1 MYHWYYIWSPKYEI
15 FHQILSSSLV
25 DASGIILH
33 PIFAKQ
39 SYFTPTSKEGH
50 FFSGLTIKQF
60 VIEKALREHKGEYVI
75 VSDADLIVLQKDKI
89 ADYLK
94 DYEKNEITC
103 MKDTVDTDTYNMGFM
118 LLKSTESTAALF
130 SKITARIK
138 EENGHDQMIL
148 NEELSSFSE
157 PHALFSLPEFVQ
169 SNMREEIVDDTL
181 LIQCLCTVG
190 ATSDDILVEKLLS
203 ISFLLD
209 ITEFKQYIPNSIVNI
224 LINHTKQFDPL
235 NYISTWEVSR
245 CPVVESPHH

>member
-15 FHQILSSSLV
+15 FHQILSSTLV

-39 SYFTPTSKEGH
+39 SYFTPTSNDGH

-94 DYEKNEITC
+94 NYETNEITC
-103 MKDTVDTDTYNMGFM
+103 MKDNLENNTYNMGFM
-118 LLKSTESTAALF
+118 FLKSTDSTADFF
-130 SKITARIK
+130 SRITERIK
-138 EENGHDQMIL
+138 SENGHDQAIL
-148 NEELSSFSE
+148 NEELRSFSG
-157 PHALFSLPEFVQ
+157 PHGLFSIPECIQ
-169 SNMREEIVDDTL
+169 SNMHDEIVDNTI

-190 ATSDDILVEKLLS
+190 AESDHILVEKILS
-203 ISFLLD
+203 ISVLLD
-209 ITEFKQYIPNSIVNI
+209 ITEFKQYIPHSVVNI
-224 LINHTKQFDPL
+224 LIKHTQQFDPL
-235 NYISTWEVSR
+235 NYISSWELCV
-245 CPVVESPHH
+245 

>member
-39 SYFTPTSKEGH
+39 SYFTPTYKDGH

-60 VIEKALREHKGEYVI
+60 VIEKALREHKGEYII

-103 MKDTVDTDTYNMGFM
+103 MKDNLENNTYNMGFM
-118 LLKSTESTAALF
+118 FLKSTDSTSAFF
-130 SKITARIK
+130 SRITERIK
-138 EENGHDQMIL
+138 SENGHDQLLL
-148 NEELSSFSE
+148 NEELPSFSG
-157 PHALFSLPEFVQ
+157 PHGLFSIPEFIQ
-169 SNMREEIVDDTL
+169 SNMHNEIVDDTI

-190 ATSDDILVEKLLS
+190 SESDHILVEKILS
-203 ISFLLD
+203 ISVLLD
-209 ITEFKQYIPNSIVNI
+209 ITEFKQYIPHSVVNI
-224 LINHTKQFDPL
+224 LIKHTQQFDPL
-235 NYISTWEVSR
+235 NYISGWELSV
-245 CPVVESPHH
+245 

>member
-25 DASGIILH
+25 DTSGIILH

-39 SYFTPTSKEGH
+39 SYFTPTSKDGH

-60 VIEKALREHKGEYVI
+60 VIEKALHEHKGEYVI
-75 VSDADLIVLQKDKI
+75 VSDADLIILQKDKI

-103 MKDTVDTDTYNMGFM
+103 MKDTVETDTYNMGFM
-118 LLKSTESTAALF
+118 FLKSTDSTAAF
-130 SKITARIK
+130 FNKITQRIK
-138 EENGHDQMIL
+138 GENGHDQMIL
-148 NEELSSFSE
+148 NEELPSFSG
-157 PHALFSLPEFVQ
+157 PHGLFSIPEFIQ
-169 SNMREEIVDDTL
+169 SNMHTEIADETM

-190 ATSDDILVEKLLS
+190 STSDHILAEKLLS

-209 ITEFKQYIPNSIVNI
+209 ITEFKQYISNSVVNI
-224 LINHTKQFDPL
+224 LINYTKELDPL
-235 NYISTWEVSR
+235 NYISSWETV
-245 CPVVESPHH
+245 